1 MRRISFIFIL
11 ASCFGGYTVFSQ
23 PSTTGGSSI
32 GLSKPLQKS
41 DGQHVG
47 GRQPGGRQ
55 PGDRFFQ
62 AKQFSKALLWYQ
74 AALAQDSTDWYST
87 WRAAESLRHLFRYPE
102 ALAYYRRVYKNDLR
116 HFPEAEF
123 YYALMLKQQRQC
135 NQALPLFDH
144 FMRVQGKRHPLFG
157 QAHIEQQGCY
167 AEAFGAHDSSTLR
180 AVRLPPPL
188 NTLAHDYAAVPYRHD
203 SSLLLTS
210 SRWGASERK
219 IDYRTGEN
227 YTNQVLVTKGEEAWK
242 VRSRE
247 IRRWNTRWHDGP
259 GCFNADQTAYYFTRC
274 QQDYCRIYR
283 SRYQKG
289 KWQTPTP
296 LGEAVNMP
304 DTNSKHP
311 ALSGGGDTLF
321 FVSDRP
327 NGYGGTDLWMSRK
340 DSSDW
345 GVARNL
351 GELINTPFD
360 EIAPSYYRPEDQF
373 FFASQ
378 GHGTQGG
385 MDLYGVPGFVLSRL
399 SALPQQLPSPF
410 NSPQDDCFLVMGE
423 RHGFFSSNREESF
436 DVYQFERTSNL
447 SRQLFG
453 RSFNP
458 VNTHGKTFINPS
470 SDKVLNYDVPLSS
483 ETSDIIV
490 VRSVQEERLSNGS
503 ARFILNSDVNDI
515 ALRQLQEQRDSAQQP
530 QGTTKGISKVA
541 TTFMYRPDSTSMAS
555 IQTDFIPPNLR
566 GEVMGTLYHENEGQ
580 SVPTA
585 RTEIH
590 LLDSAGEVIKI
601 TTTNEIGRFHFVN
614 LAPDARYTLALGERS
629 SLPPTAH
636 RVQNLIVKEYGD
648 EITTVPYETLYF
660 DFNQPTLR
668 PEAQQAL
675 KDLARYFQQNG
686 QTAIEINAFTDS
698 LGNDA
703 YNMLLSQQRGES
715 VFNFLLEQGVGR
727 SALVINA
734 QGVSTALSSTN
745 SFVSQQLNRRVE
757 IQLIGE
763 NINYYPLAETRILR
777 PNTDLSQLYEV
788 EGLVEKELR
797 ILNGGKLDQV
807 TPLKPLRVPVLESPV
822 FDQFF
827 FDIEYQP

>member
-1 MRRISFIFIL
+1 ML
-11 ASCFGGYTVFSQ
+11 ASCFEGSFVLSQ
-23 PSTTGGSSI
+23 PSTTDGSSTR
-32 GLSKPLQKS
+32 LSALAQKADEQYVS
-41 DGQHVG
+41 GRHSG
-47 GRQPGGRQ
+47 GRH

-74 AALAQDSTDWYST
+74 AALAKDSTDWYST

-102 ALAYYRRVYKNDLR
+102 ALAYYHRVYEYDLR

-123 YYALMLKQQRQC
+123 YYALMLKQQQQC
-135 NQALPLFDH
+135 AAALPLLDH
-144 FMRVQGKRHPLFG
+144 FMRTQGNRHPLYD

-167 AEAFGAHDSSTLR
+167 AEAFGTYDSSTLS
-180 AVRLPPPL
+180 AVRLPSPL
-188 NTLAHDYAAVPYRHD
+188 NSAAHDYAAVPYRHD
-203 SSLLLTS
+203 SSLILTS
-210 SRWGASERK
+210 GRWGTSGRK
-219 IDYRTGEN
+219 IDYRTGQN
-227 YTNQVLVTKGEEAWK
+227 YTNQVLVTKGEKAWK
-242 VRSRE
+242 VKSRA

-259 GCFNADQTAYYFTRC
+259 GCFNADQTEYYFTRC
-274 QQDYCRIYR
+274 EQDYCRIYL

-311 ALSGGGDTLF
+311 ALSGGGDTLY

-327 NGYGGTDLWMSRK
+327 NGYGGTDLWMSRR

-345 GVARNL
+345 AVSRNL
-351 GELINTPFD
+351 GEAINTAFD
-360 EIAPSYYRPEDQF
+360 EIAPSYYGSEDLF

-378 GHGTQGG
+378 GHGTMGG
-385 MDLYGVPGFVLSRL
+385 MDIYGVPGFVHSRL
-399 SALPQQLPSPF
+399 RALPQQLPSPF
-410 NSPQDDCFLVMGE
+410 NSPQDDCFLVMGKWQ
-423 RHGFFSSNREESF
+423 GFFSSNREENF
-436 DVYQFERTSNL
+436 DVYQFNPARYPTL
-447 SRQLFG
+447 AQQLFG

-458 VNTHGKTFINPS
+458 VATYAKTFINSS
-470 SDKVLNYDVPLSS
+470 SDKVLNYDVPVSS
-483 ETSDIIV
+483 QTSDIIV

-515 ALRQLQEQRDSAQQP
+515 ALRQLREQRDSARQP
-530 QGTTKGISKVA
+530 TSIAKGISEA
-541 TTFMYRPDSTSMAS
+541 STTFTYRPDSTSMAS

-566 GEVMGTLYHENEGQ
+566 GEVMGALYHENDGQ
-580 SVPTA
+580 SVPTS
-585 RTEIH
+585 RTEVH
-590 LLDSAGEVIKI
+590 LLDSAGEVVKI

-614 LAPDARYTLALGERS
+614 LAPDTRYSLALGEPS
-629 SLPPTAH
+629 FSPPTAYH
-636 RVQNLIVKEYGD
+636 VRNLMVKEYGD
-648 EITTVPYETLYF
+648 EIVTVPYETLYF

-675 KDLARYFQQNG
+675 KDLVRYFRQNG

-715 VFNFLLEQGVGR
+715 VFNFLLEQGVDR

-763 NINYYPLAETRILR
+763 NVNYYPLAETRILR
-777 PNTDLSQLYEV
+777 SNTDLSQLYQI
-788 EGLVEKELR
+788 EGMQENELR
-797 ILNGGKLDQV
+797 VLNGGKLDQV
-807 TPLKPLRVPVLESPV
+807 TRLKPLRVPVLESPML
-822 FDQFF
+822 DQFF